1 MPNDFSETKR
11 IFIKMLKP
19 PFSNLRSQGYLS
31 VTFMDDSYLQGNI
44 KCSESVTAAITSL
57 TALGFT
63 TCRKK

>member
-1 MPNDFSETKR
+1 MPNNFSETKR
-11 IFIKMLKP
+11 IFTKMLKP
-19 PFSNLRSQGYLS
+19 PFSNLGSQGYLS